1 MEGEGVL
8 IPSVLKTLEIS
19 VLPGQPAPE
28 ILADLGNGRVM
39 KTLGPTQVVGPS
51 IHLPD
56 MWGRGEDT
64 ITQEELTE

>member
-1 MEGEGVL
+1 MEGEGFL
-8 IPSVLKTLEIS
+8 IPSVLEALEIS

-28 ILADLGNGRVM
+28 VPADLGNGRVLE
-39 KTLGPTQVVGPS
+39 TLRPTQVVGPS